1 MLRGRQMLRDLA
13 GHAEARYTSPSGKW
27 EPQKTLE
34 QHTDVVRAVLSK
46 ELPDFYVEESRGRNA
61 GEETAGMILTG
72 PLRWTGGIRRK
83 GQV

>member
-34 QHTDVVRAVLSK
+34 
-46 ELPDFYVEESRGRNA
+46 RGRKVQ
-61 GEETAGMILTG
+61 EG
-72 PLRWTGGIRRK
+72 PLIFIRSWPGGQRTSQGCSGQLYAILLRGQISCHLSIRK
-83 GQV
+83 VAQVT